1 MKEITVSVVGG
12 SGLAGME
19 AVRLVNGHPTLQLH
33 HIYANR
39 NAGESFSNLFPAFR
53 GTIDKFFSGIDQIT
67 NDDADVLLF
76 ALPHG
81 QSAQPIAEV
90 LDKGYQGK
98 IVDIG
103 SDFRLKKADA
113 YKTYY
118 GYDHAHTGLLDQFV
132 YGLPEFFHDDI
143 AQSSY
148 VAVPGCFATAIQLS
162 ILPAIIKDA
171 AETYHITAVT
181 GSSGSGAGL
190 SDAVHFSYRTGNM
203 KAYKVLKHQHLGE
216 INQTISTLSGHDA
229 DLRFTPVSGPF
240 VRGIWLTA
248 SFTLNK
254 SISLDEIY
262 NEYYQNASFVRLSD
276 QAPQMKHVVGSN
288 YIDIGWQQQDDAVVV
303 FGAIDNLLKGA
314 AGQAIQD
321 LNIMCGLD
329 EHAGLTQPG
338 SVL

>member
-1 MKEITVSVVGG
+1 MKEITVSVIGA

-19 AVRLVNGHPTLQLH
+19 AVRLVQGHPDLLLH

-39 NAGESFSNLFPAFR
+39 NAGESFSSLYPAFR
-53 GTIDKFFSGIDQIT
+53 GTVDKFFLGLDQLID
-67 NDDADVLLF
+67 DDADALLF

-81 QSAQPIAEV
+81 QSAEPIARI
-90 LDKGYQGK
+90 LDHGYQGK

-103 SDFRLKKADA
+103 SDFRLKQADA

-118 GYDHAHTGLLDQFV
+118 GYDHAYAGLLDQFV

-143 AQSSY
+143 AGSSL
-148 VAVPGCFATAIQLS
+148 VAVPGCFATTIQLAL
-162 ILPAIIKDA
+162 LPLIIKNA
-171 AETYHITAVT
+171 ADTYHITAVT

-203 KAYKVLKHQHLGE
+203 KAYKVLNHQHMGE

-248 SFTLNK
+248 SFTLD
-254 SISLDEIY
+254 SATTLDDLY
-262 NEYYQNASFVRLSD
+262 NEYYENAAFVRLGN
-276 QAPQMKHVVGSN
+276 QIPQLKHVVGSN
-288 YIDIGWQQQDDAVVV
+288 YIDIGWQQKDDAVVV
-303 FGAIDNLLKGA
+303 FAAIDNLLKGA

-321 LNIMCGLD
+321 LNIMCDID
-329 EHAGLTQPG
+329 EQSGLTQPG

>member
-1 MKEITVSVVGG
+1 MKGISVSVVGG

-19 AVRLVNGHPTLQLH
+19 AVRLIHGHPDFQLH
-33 HIYANR
+33 TIYANR

-53 GTIDKFFSGIDQIT
+53 GTIDRSFSGMDQLL
-67 NDDADVLLF
+67 NDGADVLLF

-81 QSAQPIAEV
+81 QSAQPIAAV
-90 LDKGYQGK
+90 LDDGYKGK

-103 SDFRLKKADA
+103 SDFRLKQADA

-118 GYDHAHTGLLDQFV
+118 GYEHAYAGLLDQFV

-148 VAVPGCFATAIQLS
+148 VAVPGCFATAIQLAL
-162 ILPAIIKDA
+162 LPAIIRDA
-171 AETYHITAVT
+171 ADTYHITAIT
-181 GSSGSGAGL
+181 GSSGSGTGL

-248 SFTLNK
+248 SFTLSH
-254 SISLDEIY
+254 SISLSDLY
-262 NEYYQNASFVRLSD
+262 NEYYKHASFVRIGD
-276 QAPQMKHVVGSN
+276 QTPQLKHVVGSN
-288 YIDIGWQQQDDAVVV
+288 YIDIGWQQKENAVVV
-303 FGAIDNLLKGA
+303 CAAIDNLLKGA

-321 LNIMCGLD
+321 LNIMYGLD
-329 EHAGLTQPG
+329 EHSGLQQPG